1 VPVIV
6 GGGVGRLE
14 DIRALKA
21 LGVEGVI
28 LGRALYEGRLEL
40 KEALAAVKES

>member
-1 VPVIV
+1 
-6 GGGVGRLE
+6 
-14 DIRALKA
+14 
-21 LGVEGVI
+21 VI